1 MDTWQNELS
10 AKRAPRRNRLALAS
24 LSALLLC
31 ALGTAAHAATAPAGF
46 GRPPSGAY
54 PILYNDHTVY
64 ARPDTLK
71 RNRVLAAIVKNG
83 HMYVPLRSMFE
94 QMGATVSISA
104 DGKTFT
110 AEKPGTSISVT
121 LGVHNVVIN
130 HETRPLDVPPIMY
143 RGVLLVPV
151 RVLSEAMGAYVK
163 WVPGRQIVVV
173 RYIPPTPMPSA
184 EPTVMP
190 TEEPTAAPTPTASP
204 TPTPEPTTY
213 NGFVEAAASMPQNHN
228 EFAAGGYCPSSYLA
242 AGVYKFKHS
251 PIAVKVNYG
260 QELYLTSSQIAD
272 AYGNHY
278 TQFATID
285 GGTAVTPVFLAQQRT
300 LDVRLEYQVAKPLV
314 YVGLG
319 YLSTGN
325 NYGYPRLT
333 GLGVGV
339 EKLPSLRPGLSL
351 YGSAFYYPN
360 ASGNYTVTS
369 AASSNFGR
377 SYHQQYQVTK
387 LDVGLALSLRHF
399 PVFIYG
405 GFSADQYAAK
415 QNAPIGE
422 THNGPYIGLGVKF

>member
-1 MDTWQNELS
+1 MKASWLH
-10 AKRAPRRNRLALAS
+10 RLAIAS

-31 ALGTAAHAATAPAGF
+31 ALGTVAHSATDPSGF
-46 GRPPSGAY
+46 GAPPSGAY

-64 ARPDTLK
+64 ARPDILK
-71 RNRVLAAIVKNG
+71 RNRVLAAIVKDG
-83 HMYVPLRSMFE
+83 HIYVPLRSMFE
-94 QMGATVSISA
+94 QMGATVSVSS

-110 AEKPGTSISVT
+110 AVKPGVSISVT
-121 LGVHNVVIN
+121 LGVHQVVIN
-130 HETRPLDVPPIMY
+130 GETRPLDVPPVLYHGI
-143 RGVLLVPV
+143 LLVPV

-173 RYIPPTPMPSA
+173 RYITPTPMPSA
-184 EPTVMP
+184 EPTAVP

-204 TPTPEPTTY
+204 TPVPAPTGY
-213 NGFVEAAASMPQNHN
+213 NGFVQVAAWMPQNHN
-228 EFAAGGYCPSSYLA
+228 EFVAGGYCPSSYLA

-260 QELYLTSSQIAD
+260 QEFYLTSSQIAD

-285 GGTAVTPVFLAQQRT
+285 GGTAITPVFLAQQRT

-333 GLGVGV
+333 GIGAGV
-339 EKLPSLRPGLSL
+339 EKLPNLTPGLSL

-369 AASSNFGR
+369 STSSNFGR
-377 SYHQQYQVTK
+377 SYHQQYQITK
-387 LDVGLALSLRHF
+387 LDIGVALVLRHF
-399 PVFIYG
+399 PVYLYG

-415 QNAPIGE
+415 ENAPIGQ